1 MRKKVFFR
9 VFCFTALAVIATVVL
24 ITLALTVAH
33 GDTGALTGAIIRKEL
48 PFDQLIDEK
57 DFSWVHVS
65 FRTGKNRK
73 QVLKL

>member
-48 PFDQLIDEK
+48 RK
-57 DFSWVHVS
+57 DMAARFAQIRVE
-65 FRTGKNRK
+65 TGTTDIS
-73 QVLKL
+73 

>member
-33 GDTGALTGAIIRKEL
+33 DNTGALTGAIIRKEL
-48 PFDQLIDEK
+48 PY
-57 DFSWVHVS
+57 
-65 FRTGKNRK
+65 
-73 QVLKL
+73 VLGI

>member
-33 GDTGALTGAIIRKEL
+33 DNTGALTGTEAPSTAAKM
-48 PFDQLIDEK
+48 P
-57 DFSWVHVS
+57 S
-65 FRTGKNRK
+65 T
-73 QVLKL
+73 

>member
-33 GDTGALTGAIIRKEL
+33 GDTGAFTGAIIRKEL
-48 PFDQLIDEK
+48 PMYWAF
-57 DFSWVHVS
+57 
-65 FRTGKNRK
+65 
-73 QVLKL
+73 